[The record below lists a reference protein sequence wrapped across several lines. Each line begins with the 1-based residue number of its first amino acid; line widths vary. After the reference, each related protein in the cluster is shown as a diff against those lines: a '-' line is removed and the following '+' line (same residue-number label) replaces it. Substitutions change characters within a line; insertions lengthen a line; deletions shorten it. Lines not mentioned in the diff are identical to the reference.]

1 MQVNRALTA
10 AEIATRVARKN
21 ATTRDLSNLLWMIL
35 DKGIGYDI
43 EQEVRDILVEA
54 RKEAGLSRRQ
64 VETRVGVP
72 YANLSEFENGT
83 RVPRLELVAKI
94 AHAYGKR
101 VVVQLVDEEEENAS
115 TPQPQLRNDQE
126 VLAAVQKVLR
136 EEAAAERNGD
146 DEAEPMR
153 KTAGRKP
160 KYAAE
165 RAQKWNGGSR

>member
-43 EQEVRDILVEA
+43 EQEVRDMLVEA

-115 TPQPQLRNDQE
+115 TPQPQLCNDQE
-126 VLAAVQKVLR
+126 VLAAVLESHSCVPTR
-136 EEAAAERNGD
+136 PYSFRRSAAGLALQRPARTNGT
-146 DEAEPMR
+146 R
-153 KTAGRKP
+153 
-160 KYAAE
+160 
-165 RAQKWNGGSR
+165 

>member
-43 EQEVRDILVEA
+43 EQEVRDMLVEA

-72 YANLSEFENGT
+72 YANLSEFENGS
-83 RVPRLELVAKI
+83 RAPRLELVAKI

-101 VVVQLVDEEEENAS
+101 VVVQLVDEENAAN
-115 TPQPQLRNDQE
+115 PKPQLRNDQE

-136 EEAAAERNGD
+136 EEAEAERSGD
-146 DEAEPMR
+146 DESEPVR
-153 KTAGRKP
+153 KTVGRKP
-160 KYAAE
+160 KYTAD